1 MIRDVVIASAAR
13 TPMGKL
19 GGQLSELSATALG
32 SAAIAGAIDR
42 SGVDPGELE
51 YGYMGNMLSA
61 GLGQT
66 PARQAMIG
74 AGVPEAVS
82 GMTIN
87 KACASGLASVVLAA
101 QTIQAG
107 DAEAVVAGG
116 MESMSNAPHM
126 LLNSRTGLRMGDSE
140 LTDHMVKDGLWCP
153 FENRHMGDSA
163 EAIAAKYEVRRG
175 AQDEFAVRSQTR
187 ASAAVDS
194 GIFDEE
200 IVAVDVPQRR
210 SDPVRVSADE
220 GPRADASMDRLR
232 ALKPAFQQGNTVT
245 AGNSSGIADGAAA
258 CVVMSGDGAAERGI
272 TPLARI
278 SGYAHEGNN
287 PGMLFDAPSAAV
299 GKLLDRTG
307 LSLEDFDLIEANEAF
322 AAQVLANGAALN
334 WGWERVNVWGGAI
347 ALGHPVGASGG
358 RILTTLLYGLKRVG
372 GKHGLAV
379 ICHAGGGAVAL
390 SVENV
395 N

>member
-42 SGVDPGELE
+42 SGIEPGELE

-74 AGVPEAVS
+74 AGVPHGVS

-126 LLNSRTGLRMGDSE
+126 LLNSRTGLRMGDSA

-163 EAIAAKYEVRRG
+163 EAIAAKYEVARD

-187 ASAAVDS
+187 ASAAVDG

-200 IVAVDVPQRR
+200 IVSVDVPQRR
-210 SDPVRVSADE
+210 GNPVRVTVDE
-220 GPRADASMDRLR
+220 GPRANASMDRLS
-232 ALKPAFQQGNTVT
+232 ALNPAFQQGDTVT

-258 CVVMSGDGAAERGI
+258 CVVMSGDRAAEKGI

-278 SGYAHEGNN
+278 VGYAHEGNN

-299 GKLLDRTG
+299 GKLLERTG
-307 LSLEDFDLIEANEAF
+307 LSLDDFDLIEANEAF
-322 AAQVLANGAALN
+322 AAQVLANGAALS
-334 WGWERVNVWGGAI
+334 WDWERVNVWGGAI
-347 ALGHPVGASGG
+347 ALGHPIGASGG
-358 RILTTLLYGLKRVG
+358 RILTTLLYGLKRIG

-390 SVENV
+390 SVENA

>member
-19 GGQLSELSATALG
+19 GGQLSALSATVLG

-42 SGVDPGELE
+42 SGIEPGELG
-51 YGYMGNMLSA
+51 YGYIGNMLSA

-74 AGVPEAVS
+74 AGVPEGVS

-101 QTIQAG
+101 QTIQTG

-126 LLNSRTGLRMGDSE
+126 LMNSRTGLRMGDSV
-140 LTDHMVKDGLWCP
+140 LTDHMINDGLWCP

-163 EAIAAKYEVRRG
+163 EAIAAKYEVERD
-175 AQDEFAVRSQTR
+175 AQDEFAVRSQSR
-187 ASAAVDS
+187 ASAAVES
-194 GIFDEE
+194 GIFEDE
-200 IVAVDVPQRR
+200 IIPVDVPQRR
-210 SDPVRVSADE
+210 GDPVRVAADE
-220 GPRADASMDRLR
+220 GPRANATIDRLS
-232 ALKPAFQQGNTVT
+232 ALNPAFQQGDTVT

-258 CVVMSGDGAAERGI
+258 CVVMSGDRAAERGI

-278 SGYAHEGNN
+278 TGYAHEGNA
-287 PGMLFDAPSAAV
+287 PGMLFDAPLAAV
-299 GKLLDRTG
+299 GKLLERTG
-307 LSLEDFDLIEANEAF
+307 LTLDDFDLIEANEAF

-334 WGWERVNVWGGAI
+334 WDWERVNVWGGAI
-347 ALGHPVGASGG
+347 ALGHPIGASGG

-390 SVENV
+390 SVEKV
-395 N
+395 T

>member
-32 SAAIAGAIDR
+32 SVAISGAIDR
-42 SGVDPGELE
+42 AGIDAGELD

-74 AGVPEAVS
+74 AGVPEGVS

-126 LLNSRTGLRMGDSE
+126 LMNSRTGLRMGDSA
-140 LTDHMVKDGLWCP
+140 LTDHMINDGLWCP

-163 EAIAAKYEVRRG
+163 EAIAAKYEVERD
-175 AQDEFAVRSQTR
+175 AQDEFAARSQTR
-187 ASAAVDS
+187 ASAAVDG
-194 GIFDEE
+194 GIFSAE
-200 IVAVDVPQRR
+200 IVPVDVPQHRG
-210 SDPVRVSADE
+210 DPVRVASDE
-220 GPRADASMDRLR
+220 GPRANASIERLG
-232 ALKPAFQQGNTVT
+232 ALNPAFQQGDTVT

-258 CVVMSGDGAAERGI
+258 TIVMSGDLAAEKST

-278 SGYAHEGNN
+278 TGYAHEGNN

-299 GKLLDRTG
+299 AKLLDRTG
-307 LSLEDFDLIEANEAF
+307 QSLDDFDLIEANEAF
-322 AAQVLANGAALN
+322 AAQVLANGAALD
-334 WGWERVNVWGGAI
+334 WDWERVNVWGGAI
-347 ALGHPVGASGG
+347 ALGHPIGASGG

-395 N
+395 K

>member
-1 MIRDVVIASAAR
+1 MRDVVIVSAAR

-19 GGQLSELSATALG
+19 GGQLSELSATSLG
-32 SAAIAGAIDR
+32 SAAISGAIDR
-42 SGVDPGELE
+42 SGIEPGELD
-51 YGYMGNMLSA
+51 YGYVGNMLSA

-74 AGVPEAVS
+74 AGVPEGVS

-126 LLNSRTGLRMGDSE
+126 LMNSRTGLRMGDSK
-140 LTDHMVKDGLWCP
+140 LTDHMINDGLWCP

-163 EAIAAKYEVRRG
+163 EAIAQKYEVERE
-175 AQDEFAVRSQTR
+175 AQDEYAVRSQIR
-187 ASAAVDS
+187 ASSAVES

-200 IVAVDVPQRR
+200 IIPIYVPQRR
-210 SDPVRVSADE
+210 GDPVRVTKDE
-220 GPRADASMDRLR
+220 GPRSNASMDRLG
-232 ALKPAFQQGNTVT
+232 ALIPAFQLGDTVT

-258 CVVMSGDGAAERGI
+258 CVVMSGERATEKGI

-278 SGYAHEGNN
+278 TGYAHEGNA

-299 GKLLDRTG
+299 ARLLERTG
-307 LSLEDFDLIEANEAF
+307 QSLDDFDLIEANEAF
-322 AAQVLANGAALN
+322 AAQVLANGVALN
-334 WGWERVNVWGGAI
+334 WDLERVNVWGGAI
-347 ALGHPVGASGG
+347 ALGHPIGASGG
-358 RILTTLLYGLKRVG
+358 RILTTLLYGLRRVS

-390 SVENV
+390 SVENL

>member
-42 SGVDPGELE
+42 SGIEPGELE

-74 AGVPEAVS
+74 AGVPHGVS

-126 LLNSRTGLRMGDSE
+126 LLNSRTGLRMGDSA

-163 EAIAAKYEVRRG
+163 EAIAAKYEVARD

-187 ASAAVDS
+187 ASAAVDG

-200 IVAVDVPQRR
+200 IVSVDVPQRR
-210 SDPVRVSADE
+210 GNPVRVTVDE
-220 GPRADASMDRLR
+220 GPRANASMDRLS
-232 ALKPAFQQGNTVT
+232 ALNPAFQQGDTVT

-258 CVVMSGDGAAERGI
+258 CVVMSGDRAAEKGI

-278 SGYAHEGNN
+278 VGYAHEGNN

-299 GKLLDRTG
+299 GKLLERTG
-307 LSLEDFDLIEANEAF
+307 LSLDDFDLIEANEAF
-322 AAQVLANGAALN
+322 AAQVLANGAALR
-334 WGWERVNVWGGAI
+334 WDWERVNVWGGAI
-347 ALGHPVGASGG
+347 ALGHPIGASGG
-358 RILTTLLYGLKRVG
+358 RILTTLLYGLKRIG

-390 SVENV
+390 SVENA

>member
-19 GGQLSELSATALG
+19 GGQLSELSATTLG

-42 SGVDPGELE
+42 SGIEPGELE

-74 AGVPEAVS
+74 AGVPHGVS

-126 LLNSRTGLRMGDSE
+126 LLNSRTGLRMGDST

-163 EAIAAKYEVRRG
+163 EAIAAKYEVARD

-187 ASAAVDS
+187 ASAAVAG

-200 IVAVDVPQRR
+200 IVSVDVPQQRG
-210 SDPVRVSADE
+210 DPIRVTADE
-220 GPRADASMDRLR
+220 GPRPNASMDQLS
-232 ALKPAFQQGNTVT
+232 ALNPAFQQGDTVT

-258 CVVMSGDGAAERGI
+258 CVVMSGDSAAEKGV

-278 SGYAHEGNN
+278 TGYAHEGNN
-287 PGMLFDAPSAAV
+287 PGMLFDAPFAAV
-299 GKLLDRTG
+299 GKLLERTG
-307 LSLEDFDLIEANEAF
+307 LSLDDFDLIEANEAF

-334 WGWERVNVWGGAI
+334 WDWERVNVWGGAI
-347 ALGHPVGASGG
+347 ALGHPIGASGG
-358 RILTTLLYGLKRVG
+358 RILTTLLYGLKRIG

-390 SVENV
+390 SVENT